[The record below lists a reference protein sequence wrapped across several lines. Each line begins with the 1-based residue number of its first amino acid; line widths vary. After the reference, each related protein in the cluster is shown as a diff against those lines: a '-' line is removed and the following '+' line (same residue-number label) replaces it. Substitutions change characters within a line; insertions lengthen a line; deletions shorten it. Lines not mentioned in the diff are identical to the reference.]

1 MTVELEH
8 DWYPRP
14 LPANVVLGE
23 RSWLHSA
30 HALVHCASVRDVALA
45 IGDDSGV
52 YHGTHFDLGPR
63 GSVVIGRC
71 CTLVGAI
78 ISSDGDVRI
87 GDHVFISH
95 EVVIAD
101 GPWAVPPRL
110 ARGDAANGGA
120 ADGGGAVGAAVR
132 IDIGDDVWIG
142 ARATILGG
150 VRIGAGAIVG
160 AGAVVTSDVP
170 AGAVVAGNPAQVVRS
185 G

>member
-1 MTVELEH
+1 MTAVLAH

-23 RSWLHSA
+23 RCWLHSA

-52 YHGTHFDLGPR
+52 YHGTHFDLGPQA
-63 GSVVIGRC
+63 SVVIGRC
-71 CTLVGAI
+71 CTIVGAI
-78 ISSDGDVRI
+78 VRSDGDVRI

-110 ARGDAANGGA
+110 ARGDAADGSGA
-120 ADGGGAVGAAVR
+120 PGAGAR

-150 VRIGAGAIVG
+150 VRIGARAVVG
-160 AGAVVTSDVP
+160 AGAVVTTDVP
-170 AGAVVAGNPAQVVRS
+170 VGAVVAGNPAQVVRS

>member
-1 MTVELEH
+1 MSIELEH

-23 RSWLHSA
+23 RCWLHSA
-30 HALVHCASVRDVALA
+30 HALVHCASTREVALR

-52 YHGTHFDLGPR
+52 YHGTHFDLGPHA
-63 GSVVIGRC
+63 SVVIGRC

-78 ISSDGDVRI
+78 VRSDGDVRI

-101 GPWAVPPRL
+101 GPWAVPLRL
-110 ARGDAANGGA
+110 HHGDTEAAGAAVGGA
-120 ADGGGAVGAAVR
+120 A

-142 ARATILGG
+142 ARATILGA

-160 AGAVVTSDVP
+160 AGAVVTSDVHP
-170 AGAVVAGNPAQVVRS
+170 GAVVAGNPARVVRS

>member
-1 MTVELEH
+1 MTAELEH
-8 DWYPRP
+8 DWYPRA
-14 LPANVVLGE
+14 LPDNVVLGE
-23 RSWLHSA
+23 RCWLHSA

-52 YHGTHFDLGPR
+52 YHGTHFDIGPQA
-63 GSVVIGRC
+63 SVVIGRC
-71 CTLVGAI
+71 CTIVGAI
-78 ISSDGDVRI
+78 VRTDGDVRI

-110 ARGDAANGGA
+110 ARGDGAAAGGANGDGA
-120 ADGGGAVGAAVR
+120 R

-142 ARATILGG
+142 ARATIIGD

-160 AGAVVTSDVP
+160 AGAVVTNDVP
-170 AGAVVAGNPAQVVRS
+170 AGAVVAGNPAEVVRS
-185 G
+185 A

>member
-1 MTVELEH
+1 MTAKLAH
-8 DWYPRP
+8 DWYPRA
-14 LPANVVLGE
+14 LPANVVLGD

-45 IGDDSGV
+45 IGADSGV
-52 YHGTHFDLGPR
+52 YHGTHFDLGTQA
-63 GSVVIGRC
+63 SVVIGRW
-71 CTLVGAI
+71 CTIVGAI
-78 ISSDGDVRI
+78 VRTDGDVRI

-101 GPWAVPPRL
+101 GPWAVPLRL
-110 ARGDAANGGA
+110 ARGDAANGG
-120 ADGGGAVGAAVR
+120 GGAPSAAPP

-142 ARATILGG
+142 ARAAILGG

-160 AGAVVTSDVP
+160 AGAVVTRDVP

-185 G
+185 A